1 MGFTRGTRYTL
12 LYAGHGGDVV
22 QVAKIML
29 ETFVLLSTALISL
42 REMLKS
48 SNVSF
53 SPLCSVSLLQRLSK
67 VQQRGVS
74 VDGMYPVE

>member
-29 ETFVLLSTALISL
+29 ETFRINQH
-42 REMLKS
+42 R
-48 SNVSF
+48 
-53 SPLCSVSLLQRLSK
+53 
-67 VQQRGVS
+67 
-74 VDGMYPVE
+74 VDFTEGNAEIL